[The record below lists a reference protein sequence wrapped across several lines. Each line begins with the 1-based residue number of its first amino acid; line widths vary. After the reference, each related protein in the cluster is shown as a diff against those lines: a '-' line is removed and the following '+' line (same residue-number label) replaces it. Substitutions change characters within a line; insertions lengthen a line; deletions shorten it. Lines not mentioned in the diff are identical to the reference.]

1 MFGDATLALRHDG
14 DAMLTKRH
22 DPAQMKK
29 RESFVPR
36 TRTVVPVDR
45 IADAEDSQS
54 VPCDRRA
61 VSRLKSALDVSVAG
75 GDEEFL
81 ESEFIFM

>member
-1 MFGDATLALRHDG
+1 
-14 DAMLTKRH
+14 MLTKRH

-29 RESFVPR
+29 LQSLVSR
-36 TRTVVPVDR
+36 TRTVVPVHR

>member
-1 MFGDATLALRHDG
+1 
-14 DAMLTKRH
+14 
-22 DPAQMKK
+22 MKK
-29 RESFVPR
+29 RESLVPR

-54 VPCDRRA
+54 VPCDLRA
-61 VSRLKSALDVSVAG
+61 VRRLQSALDVSVAG
-75 GDEEFL
+75 GDEDFL